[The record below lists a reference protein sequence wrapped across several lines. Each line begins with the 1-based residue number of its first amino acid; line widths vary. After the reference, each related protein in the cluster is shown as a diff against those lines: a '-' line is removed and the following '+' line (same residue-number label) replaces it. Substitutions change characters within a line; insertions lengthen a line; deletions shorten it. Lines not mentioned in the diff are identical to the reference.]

1 MNNYM
6 QLKNNNNKKQPN
18 QKIGSRHK
26 FSVLQR
32 RYMLASRHMKK
43 SSTSLIIRE
52 VQIKTTMRYH
62 FTLVRMAINN
72 KSTNKFWGWY
82 GGKGMFLHWWLEC
95 KLVQPPWKTIWR
107 YLRKLNLELLYD
119 PVIPLLGLYLDKS
132 TIQKDTCALI
142 YVYNSTIH
150 SSQDMGTT

>member
-1 MNNYM
+1 M

-26 FSVLQR
+26 FSFLQR

-62 FTLVRMAINN
+62 FTVVRMAINN
-72 KSTNKFWGWY
+72 KSTNKFWRGY
-82 GGKGMFLHWWLEC
+82 GGKGMFLHCWLEC

-132 TIQKDTCALI
+132 TIQKDTCTLI

-150 SSQDMGTT
+150 SS